1 MRSAVSE
8 QVESYIDYKRG
19 LGVEMVSEASALR
32 QLARFAGEAGHEGPI
47 DAGLAVSWATS
58 GGGHDRAYECK
69 RYELARRVTDYRA
82 ALGAGEPRLAPG
94 LLGSAS
100 ARVTPYIYT
109 DEEVSLLMRASAGL
123 YSQDDPMR
131 PPAME
136 VLVGLMRSTGVR
148 PSEALSMADSR
159 FDGDAGTLTVVSGKG
174 ARDRLLPLDG
184 GVVDAV
190 RAYRELR
197 DRQRTGR
204 ACDRLIVVRGD
215 RPLSLGSAEGSF
227 CEIRSVLLGR
237 GELWQRRPP
246 RLYDLRH
253 TYAVRTLL
261 RWHSE
266 GRDVDAMLPALSTYM
281 GHARLSDTY
290 WYLTGTTELMEVAA
304 RAFEEAAGRRGAW
317 TGR

>member
-8 QVESYIDYKRG
+8 QVESYIGYKRG

-159 FDGDAGTLTVVSGKG
+159 FDGETQAPSPSYRARGPGTGSCRWTAAWSTPC
-174 ARDRLLPLDG
+174 ARTESSATG
-184 GVVDAV
+184 G
-190 RAYRELR
+190 
-197 DRQRTGR
+197 
-204 ACDRLIVVRGD
+204 
-215 RPLSLGSAEGSF
+215 
-227 CEIRSVLLGR
+227 GR
-237 GELWQRRPP
+237 GAPATGSSSCGATARSPSAPP
-246 RLYDLRH
+246 RAPSARSGPCCS
-253 TYAVRTLL
+253 AGA
-261 RWHSE
+261 SS
-266 GRDVDAMLPALSTYM
+266 GRGGRPDYM
-281 GHARLSDTY
+281 T
-290 WYLTGTTELMEVAA
+290 
-304 RAFEEAAGRRGAW
+304 
-317 TGR
+317 